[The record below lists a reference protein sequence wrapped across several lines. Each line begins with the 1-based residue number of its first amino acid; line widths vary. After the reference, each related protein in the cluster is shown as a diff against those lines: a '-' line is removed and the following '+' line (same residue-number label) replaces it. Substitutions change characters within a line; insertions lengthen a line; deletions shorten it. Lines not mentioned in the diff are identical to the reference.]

1 MGTEG
6 DVVRVIAGR
15 YRLEARIGRGGMGV
29 VWRALD
35 QVLGR
40 RVAVKELLP
49 DDSLSE
55 GDARRRRDRTFREA
69 RAVAQL
75 RHPHIIVVHDVVE
88 QDERPYLVMELVD
101 GGSLADLV
109 SRQGPV
115 DAAEAARIGIALLS
129 AVRTAHEAG
138 VLHRDIKPANVLIE
152 SGTGRVV
159 LTDFGIA
166 QVAGATTLTE
176 TGSFVG
182 SPEYTAPERM
192 SGVRTG
198 PESDLWSVGA
208 LLCTVL
214 SGESLFRRDSLGG
227 ILHAVVAAEIRPPVE
242 AEPLLPVVRGLLER
256 DPDRRLG
263 AADAER
269 MLWTFLET
277 GRTPEAP
284 GAPASGR
291 GHWIGGGRAPR
302 SGAAGGWTQRSRAAG
317 SRMPGSGA
325 AGSRPSESEAAQGG
339 TPGSDAARG
348 RRPGSDAAHGRPSG
362 ADGAQGG
369 TPGFD
374 AARGHTAGS
383 GAAQGPMPESGA
395 AGSRPSE
402 SDAAQGPV
410 PGSETAHGRTT
421 GSDAAEER
429 TAGSDA
435 VQDRTSGADTA
446 GPRLPRSDR
455 KSDAASGSAP
465 WADAARGR
473 TPEAAAAYS
482 PTRRD
487 LPHGGPQSPPTA
499 SAPAEPPPRT
509 STRGVLIAA
518 LLVAALAG
526 AGVSAAALLLHGSGD
541 GGDGS
546 PGRTASSQATG
557 TGTSPSA
564 LPSPSPGETRP
575 TASAGS
581 RTAPSGY
588 RTARDPAGFSL
599 AVPEDFTRS
608 PQGERV
614 FYLSPGETFRLGIK
628 VADPEPGG
636 PQAVMER
643 SAANGPSS
651 NPGYHDG
658 RVTSTSHGGHPAALW
673 EFSWN
678 GFSAAEG
685 PRHTYDLCWEEG
697 GRMYDVWVSAP
708 VGKVREAREYFD
720 VAVDTFRAGS

>member
-6 DVVRVIAGR
+6 DVFRVIAGR

-29 VWRALD
+29 VWRAHD

-101 GGSLADLV
+101 GCSLADLI

-115 DAAEAARIGIALLS
+115 DAAEAARIGVALLG

-192 SGVRTG
+192 SGLRTG
-198 PESDLWSVGA
+198 PESDLWSLGA

-214 SGESLFRRDSLGG
+214 SGESPFRRDSLGG
-227 ILHAVVAAEIRPPVE
+227 ILHAVVAADIRPPAE
-242 AEPLLPVVRGLLER
+242 AEPLLPVVRGLLDR

-263 AADAER
+263 AAEAEQ
-269 MLWTFLET
+269 MLRTYLET

-284 GAPASGR
+284 DTSSGPTVTGR
-291 GHWIGGGRAPR
+291 AHRIGGGRGPRSGAAEGRTAR
-302 SGAAGGWTQRSRAAG
+302 SGAAGGRA
-317 SRMPGSGA
+317 
-325 AGSRPSESEAAQGG
+325 
-339 TPGSDAARG
+339 
-348 RRPGSDAAHGRPSG
+348 
-362 ADGAQGG
+362 
-369 TPGFD
+369 
-374 AARGHTAGS
+374 
-383 GAAQGPMPESGA
+383 
-395 AGSRPSE
+395 
-402 SDAAQGPV
+402 
-410 PGSETAHGRTT
+410 
-421 GSDAAEER
+421 
-429 TAGSDA
+429 
-435 VQDRTSGADTA
+435 
-446 GPRLPRSDR
+446 
-455 KSDAASGSAP
+455 
-465 WADAARGR
+465 
-473 TPEAAAAYS
+473 PEAAAPYP
-482 PTRRD
+482 PTQRD
-487 LPHGGPQSPPTA
+487 LPHDGPQPPATA
-499 SAPAEPPPRT
+499 GPAAEPQARQT
-509 STRGVLIAA
+509 STRGVLVAA

-526 AGVSAAALLLHGSGD
+526 AGVSAAALLLHRD
-541 GGDGS
+541 EGGGGGS
-546 PGRTASSQATG
+546 PGGTATSPATRTATGPASSRTPPTPTTSGPAPTATR
-557 TGTSPSA
+557 PSA
-564 LPSPSPGETRP
+564 TDPG
-575 TASAGS
+575 SAG
-581 RTAPSGY
+581 RGTAPSGY
-588 RTARDPAGFSL
+588 RTARDAAGFSL

-614 FYLSPGETFRLGIK
+614 FYLSPGDTFRLGIK
-628 VADPEPGG
+628 IADPQPGG
-636 PQAVMER
+636 PKAVMDR
-643 SAANGPSS
+643 SAANGPAS
-651 NPGYHDG
+651 NPGYRDG
-658 RVTSTSHGGHPAALW
+658 RVTQATHDGHPAALW
-673 EFSWN
+673 EFTWN

-685 PRHTYDLCWEEG
+685 PRHTYDLCWEEA

>member
-6 DVVRVIAGR
+6 DVFRVIAGR

-29 VWRALD
+29 VWRAVD

-49 DDSLSE
+49 DDSLAE

-75 RHPHIIVVHDVVE
+75 RHPHVIVVHDVVE
-88 QDERPYLVMELVD
+88 QDERPYLVMELIE
-101 GGSLADLV
+101 GGSLAD
-109 SRQGPV
+109 RIARDGPV
-115 DAAEAARIGIALLS
+115 DAAEAARIGIALLG
-129 AVRTAHEAG
+129 AIRTAHEAG

-152 SGTGRVV
+152 SDTGRVV

-192 SGVRTG
+192 SGLRTG
-198 PESDLWSVGA
+198 PESDLWSLGA

-214 SGESLFRRDSLGG
+214 SGESPFRRDSLGG
-227 ILHAVVAAEIRPPVE
+227 ILHAVVAAEIRPPAE

-263 AADAER
+263 AADAEQ
-269 MLWTFLET
+269 MLRTFLET

-284 GAPASGR
+284 GTPGAPASGR
-291 GHWIGGGRAPR
+291 GHRIGGGRTPRPGAPGNR
-302 SGAAGGWTQRSRAAG
+302 PQRSRAAG
-317 SRMPGSGA
+317 SRLPGSGPVGSRTPGSGA
-325 AGSRPSESEAAQGG
+325 AGGRPSESDEAQGR
-339 TPGSDAARG
+339 TAA
-348 RRPGSDAAHGRPSG
+348 SG
-362 ADGAQGG
+362 ADHGR
-369 TPGFD
+369 TP
-374 AARGHTAGS
+374 GS
-383 GAAQGPMPESGA
+383 GAAQDRTADA
-395 AGSRPSE
+395 AGAR
-402 SDAAQGPV
+402 A
-410 PGSETAHGRTT
+410 PGA
-421 GSDAAEER
+421 
-429 TAGSDA
+429 
-435 VQDRTSGADTA
+435 
-446 GPRLPRSDR
+446 
-455 KSDAASGSAP
+455 DAASGRAAWSG
-465 WADAARGR
+465 ADERR
-473 TPEAAAAYS
+473 TPEGGAGYT
-482 PTRRD
+482 PTQQD
-487 LPHGGPQSPPTA
+487 LPHGGPPSPPTVSGTA
-499 SAPAEPPPRT
+499 AEPAART
-509 STRGVLIAA
+509 STRGVLVAA

-526 AGVSAAALLLHGSGD
+526 AGVSAAALLLHGSGH
-541 GGDGS
+541 GGGS
-546 PGRTASSQATG
+546 PGGTATSPATG
-557 TGTSPSA
+557 TGTSHSA
-564 LPSPSPGETRP
+564 RPSPSPTPASPGPSPSGTGPSPSGTIP

-599 AVPEDFTRS
+599 AVPDDFTRS

-614 FYLSPGETFRLGIK
+614 FYLSPGDTFRLGIK
-628 VADPEPGG
+628 VADPQPGG
-636 PQAVMER
+636 PQAVMNR
-643 SAANGPSS
+643 SAANGPST

-658 RVTSTSHGGHPAALW
+658 RVTSTSHDGHPAALW
-673 EFSWN
+673 EFTWN

-685 PRHTYDLCWEEG
+685 PRHTYDLCWEEA